1 MKSPPWFRFYPDK
14 FWRDEA
20 VQLLNYRQIGMYLK
34 ILSHDW
40 TEGSIPSK
48 WDHVR
53 KLLKVE
59 NDEDFAELVELI
71 KGKFEPKGAGR
82 QTHPVQE
89 DSRRQYAKMIEQR
102 QTLGALGG
110 KATAKKRQKAQ
121 QKLLEDREGIPP
133 EVAKAT
139 PKATAKATPKAIDET
154 QQNAAKAIDESQ
166 QTGSDIDIDLDL
178 DPSSKEN
185 NYIQDQIFVER
196 GGVGGKVDGA
206 STAPPDRSKGIWFNS
221 AGEIEMATD
230 FADAMAKSY
239 PKLNIDTEQARAG
252 NWNVSQ
258 TRSRRKKSAIKFFTN
273 WLNSEQAKVDRLDR
287 IRGSTTGAKGR
298 YNTSSRNLKAAEER
312 QKRFEAEEAQK
323 RRLLED
329 GKTTKQPDK

>member
-20 VQLLNYRQIGMYLK
+20 VQLMTYHQVGMYLK

-40 TEGSIPSK
+40 TEGSIPAN

-53 KLLKVE
+53 KILKVG
-59 NDEDFAELVELI
+59 DDAGFAELVELI
-71 KGKFEPKGAGR
+71 KGKFEPKGEGR

-110 KATAKKRQKAQ
+110 KATAEKRQKAQ

-139 PKATAKATPKAIDET
+139 PKATAKAIDEM

-185 NYIQDQIFVER
+185 NYSQDQIFVER

-258 TRSRRKKSAIKFFTN
+258 PRSRRKKSAIKFFTN

-287 IRGSTTGAKGR
+287 IRGSTAGAKGR
-298 YNTSSRNLKAAEER
+298 YNTSSRNLEAAKER
-312 QKRFEAEEAQK
+312 QKRFEAEEG
-323 RRLLED
+323 RLLED
-329 GKTTKQPDK
+329 GKTTKQPDE